1 MVFLPAK
8 QHKVNRVTK
17 GLAVVAALLPLVALP
32 TAEAATVL
40 TLSPIPGYIQDTLQ
54 GSMCNAASGN
64 TCFPVDYFP
73 FSIPGGVAAIDFA
86 IDTTIAN
93 TPDTNVVVFGYS
105 HGAQVAAAWLAQHS
119 GDLDAPSSAVLSFV
133 LMGNANRAYG
143 GSNTFVMPQT
153 QYQVTDISRQ
163 YDYASD
169 FPDNPFNLLA
179 VINVFAGFAFL
190 HDYRNVNPADPAN
203 ARWTEGNITYI
214 LVPTPNLPLLEPL
227 RLIGLTGLAD
237 ALNAPL
243 KALVE
248 LGYNRPV
255 PFPTTAQQASPASTP
270 AATGSALSTSVVSDP
285 TEAPQ
290 GATVKLSPAPAPAK
304 AADSAPTA
312 TGPEQANGV
321 DKGLAVADDTV
332 TTTPPP
338 DRADVPDTV
347 KTTTPPAAQP
357 RQDDAIAAK
366 PSTTAPTTH
375 TTPTTDGNKVEPG
388 KVGEKQATTK
398 SGDQSPSTED
408 RENSAGSEE

>member
-1 MVFLPAK
+1 VD
-8 QHKVNRVTK
+8 
-17 GLAVVAALLPLVALP
+17 
-32 TAEAATVL
+32 
-40 TLSPIPGYIQDTLQ
+40 SI
-54 GSMCNAASGN
+54 SG
-64 TCFPVDYFP
+64 T
-73 FSIPGGVAAIDFA
+73 
-86 IDTTIAN
+86 
-93 TPDTNVVVFGYS
+93 
-105 HGAQVAAAWLAQHS
+105 
-119 GDLDAPSSAVLSFV
+119 
-133 LMGNANRAYG
+133 
-143 GSNTFVMPQT
+143 
-153 QYQVTDISRQ
+153 RQ

-169 FPDNPFNLLA
+169 FPDNQFNLLA
-179 VINVFAGFAFL
+179 VVNVFAGFAFL
-190 HDYRNVNPADPAN
+190 HDYRNVNPADLAN

-248 LGYNRPV
+248 QGYNRPV
-255 PFPTTAQQASPASTP
+255 PFPTVPPPPPPPPPPPLPP
-270 AATGSALSTSVVSDP
+270 AASALSTSVVSDP

-398 SGDQSPSTED
+398 SGDQATTKSGDQSPSTED